1 MLASSTE
8 SCAWVTKQLF
18 VLMLS
23 GHILSVTSSHDKC
36 LGSFLSIYVRS
47 KLVQR
52 GCTNALCT
60 INIVRIYHIYQVSLI
75 SSRVSSHQ
83 TGQGIQSTETIIHK
97 EIKMMLWELFLLIP
111 MITALCIKITTS
123 NNRHSEH
130 TPQSPVRQSTQLCR
144 QFIVRIMLASNWI
157 VIVRRILLIYLWNL
171 YVTLSFFSN
180 MKTYTG
186 CPQKKFRLLWKTIAP
201 LKIVVP

>member
-60 INIVRIYHIYQVSLI
+60 INIVWIYHIYQVSLI
-75 SSRVSSHQ
+75 SSRLSSHQ

-97 EIKMMLWELFLLIP
+97 EIKMMLWELFLHIP
-111 MITALCIKITTS
+111 MITALCIKMTTS

-130 TPQSPVRQSTQLCR
+130 TPQSPTPPVFSAQSSVYCENNAGFQLDCDCKKNLINLFVE
-144 QFIVRIMLASNWI
+144 FI
-157 VIVRRILLIYLWNL
+157 
-171 YVTLSFFSN
+171 
-180 MKTYTG
+180 
-186 CPQKKFRLLWKTIAP
+186 CDP
-201 LKIVVP
+201 LFLF